1 MAGGQGRAV
10 VDRSADPVCQN
21 ARTHTDAQVA
31 AIAAS
36 IKEWGW
42 TSPALVGEDGGLGP
56 SKIIHAASIFLVALA
71 VVLLMAP
78 AAYHRIVYA
87 GEDTQ
92 DMHRVGSILVT
103 VATVPLALGLAG
115 DIYVVMAKIA
125 GSPIAGL
132 VAGVLGLI
140 VLIGLW
146 HAYPLTTAY
155 IRNRADR

>member
-1 MAGGQGRAV
+1 MISGPFDKPPSTPLDVKIEQMLTEARV
-10 VDRSADPVCQN
+10 VLPG
-21 ARTHTDAQVA
+21 AQA
-31 AIAAS
+31 LFGFQLAIVLTLS
-36 IKEWGW
+36 FEQL
-42 TSPALVGEDGGLGP
+42 PGP